1 MTFGGG
7 PVVDGA
13 AAAFFSEARVV
24 HLATVAP
31 DGSAHVVP
39 VSPVL
44 DLDRVI
50 VASEVS
56 TAKVRNVLANP
67 MVSLC
72 ADAYDED
79 WTKLRSVILFGEAQ
93 VIESG
98 FEWDRDRTL
107 LYQKYPQYP
116 TEAPI
121 EEGTTVML
129 DVRID
134 RVVSWGF

>member
-1 MTFGGG
+1 MSGEG
-7 PVVDGA
+7 PVLDGA
-13 AAAFFSEARVV
+13 LATFFGDARVV
-24 HLATVAP
+24 RMASVAP

-44 DLDRVI
+44 DLDHVI
-50 VASEVS
+50 VASEVD

-72 ADAYDED
+72 ADDYDED
-79 WTKLRSVILFGEAQ
+79 WSKLRSVVVFGEAQ
-93 VIESG
+93 VIDSG
-98 FEWDRDRTL
+98 FEWERDRTL
-107 LYQKYPQYP
+107 LYEKYPQYP

>member
-1 MTFGGG
+1 M
-7 PVVDGA
+7 
-13 AAAFFSEARVV
+13 
-24 HLATVAP
+24 
-31 DGSAHVVP
+31 
-39 VSPVL
+39 
-44 DLDRVI
+44 I
-50 VASEVS
+50 VASEVD

-72 ADAYDED
+72 ADDYDED
-79 WTKLRSVILFGEAQ
+79 WTKLRSVDPVRRGAGDRLAAS
-93 VIESG
+93 SG
-98 FEWDRDRTL
+98 TRDRTL
-107 LYQKYPQYP
+107 LYEKYPQYP